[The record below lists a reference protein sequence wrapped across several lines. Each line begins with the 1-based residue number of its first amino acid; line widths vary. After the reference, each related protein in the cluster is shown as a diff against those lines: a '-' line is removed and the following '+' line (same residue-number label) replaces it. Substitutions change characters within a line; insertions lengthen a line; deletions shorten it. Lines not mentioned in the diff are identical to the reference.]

1 MSDAELFLLGWAVI
15 ATVKAF
21 EYRAKEKLARGVFMH
36 LIRDEKARNK
46 MVADWEAFKRANNVR
61 EGV

>member
-1 MSDAELFLLGWAVI
+1 MSDAEFFLLGWAVV

-21 EYRAKEKLARGVFMH
+21 EYRTKEKLARSVFMH

-46 MVADWEAFKRANNVR
+46 MVADWEAFKREHGAT
-61 EGV
+61 

>member
-1 MSDAELFLLGWAVI
+1 MSDYELFLLGWAVL

-21 EYRAKEKLARGVFMH
+21 DYRAREKLARGVFMH

-46 MVADWEAFKRANNVR
+46 MVADWEEYKREHGAT
-61 EGV
+61 